1 MKILAFGASNNFNSI
16 NQSLAFYTANLFNH
30 SQLDL
35 VDLNDYE
42 CPIYSPQRQKEG
54 FPSPIIQFFNKMNE
68 ADLIIISFAE
78 YNGSYTTAFKNIF
91 DWISTFKSP
100 TFEKC
105 NFLLMS
111 TSTGPRGG
119 IGVLESA
126 LNRFPRHG
134 ATILGSFTLP
144 SFHEN
149 FCNETKSLK
158 EPYLSSLLETIQYV
172 KLNLSELKKEVS
184 K

>member
-1 MKILAFGASNNFNSI
+1 MKILAFGASNNSNSI
-16 NQSLAFYTANLFNH
+16 NQRLAFYAASLFEY

-35 VDLNDYE
+35 VDLNDFE

-54 FPSPIIQFFNKMNE
+54 FPSTIIQFFNKLEE

-119 IGVLESA
+119 VGVLESA
-126 LNRFPRHG
+126 LNRFPRHD
-134 ATILGSFTLP
+134 ATILGSYSLP
-144 SFHEN
+144 SFYEN
-149 FCNETKSLK
+149 FCKDTNSVK
-158 EPYLSSLLETIQYV
+158 EPHLSSLLKIVQEV
-172 KLNLSELKKEVS
+172 KLNLIAIKNEVAD
-184 K
+184 